1 MATLIGT
8 APNGVLAGLWQE
20 FRGET
25 LNFGTWMLFAAPLA
39 CLLMLVLWG
48 FSCFHF
54 VSKEMPTLDTSQ
66 LRQDIAL
73 LGPMSYAEK
82 TVAVVFAAMA
92 LLWVSRE
99 GPLGGWA
106 DLFGDDDTRPS
117 DAVASVGAAVLLF
130 LLPVEAGVP
139 CGRRGRAPP
148 ERILVWEDML
158 DLPWSVVL
166 LMGGGF
172 AISEG
177 LKGSGTM
184 EALKDG
190 VMGDLAGLPALV
202 LPLVVASIV
211 TVMTEVTSNTA
222 TASIFLPV
230 FFEAAKHPAAMVLP
244 ATLACSLAFMLP
256 NATPPNA
263 IAFSTGVLE
272 VRHMLLPGLFL
283 NAVGVLGVAFWCS
296 IVGRALF

>member
-99 GPLGGWA
+99 CPLGGWA

-130 LLPVEAGVP
+130 LLPVEAVP

>member
-1 MATLIGT
+1 M
-8 APNGVLAGLWQE
+8 
-20 FRGET
+20 RG
-25 LNFGTWMLFAAPLA
+25 
-39 CLLMLVLWG
+39 
-48 FSCFHF
+48 
-54 VSKEMPTLDTSQ
+54 SQ
-66 LRQDIAL
+66 LLKDFKDFDGSLEERYAL
-73 LGPMSYAEK
+73 
-82 TVAVVFAAMA
+82 VAANKERLMQNRGNRARSSTI
-92 LLWVSRE
+92 LS
-99 GPLGGWA
+99 
-106 DLFGDDDTRPS
+106 S
-117 DAVASVGAAVLLF
+117 DSDS
-130 LLPVEAGVP
+130 E
-139 CGRRGRAPP
+139 
-148 ERILVWEDML
+148 ED
-158 DLPWSVVL
+158 
-166 LMGGGF
+166 
-172 AISEG
+172 G
-177 LKGSGTM
+177 LKEAALGTDEEL

-211 TVMTEVTSNTA
+211 TVMTEVTSNVA

>member
-1 MATLIGT
+1 
-8 APNGVLAGLWQE
+8 
-20 FRGET
+20 
-25 LNFGTWMLFAAPLA
+25 
-39 CLLMLVLWG
+39 
-48 FSCFHF
+48 
-54 VSKEMPTLDTSQ
+54 MP
-66 LRQDIAL
+66 R
-73 LGPMSYAEK
+73 
-82 TVAVVFAAMA
+82 
-92 LLWVSRE
+92 
-99 GPLGGWA
+99 GPLG
-106 DLFGDDDTRPS
+106 
-117 DAVASVGAAVLLF
+117 
-130 LLPVEAGVP
+130 
-139 CGRRGRAPP
+139 RRGFVPVARPLA
-148 ERILVWEDML
+148 RGALTSL
-158 DLPWSVVL
+158 DL
-166 LMGGGF
+166 
-172 AISEG
+172 
-177 LKGSGTM
+177 SGN
-184 EALKDG
+184 
-190 VMGDLAGLPALV
+190 DLAGLPALV

>member
-1 MATLIGT
+1 
-8 APNGVLAGLWQE
+8 
-20 FRGET
+20 
-25 LNFGTWMLFAAPLA
+25 
-39 CLLMLVLWG
+39 
-48 FSCFHF
+48 
-54 VSKEMPTLDTSQ
+54 
-66 LRQDIAL
+66 
-73 LGPMSYAEK
+73 
-82 TVAVVFAAMA
+82 MA

-99 GPLGGWA
+99 CPLGGWA

-130 LLPVEAGVP
+130 LLPVEAVP

>member
-130 LLPVEAGVP
+130 LLPVDQAMP

>member
-8 APNGVLAGLWQE
+8 AANGVLAGLWQE
-20 FRGET
+20 YRGEP
-25 LNFGTWMLFAAPLA
+25 LSFGAWMLFAAPLA
-39 CLLMLVLWG
+39 CLLMLELWG

-66 LRQDIAL
+66 LRKDIAL

-82 TVAVVFAAMA
+82 TVVAVFSAMA

-106 DLFGDDDTRPS
+106 DLFDDNTRPS
-117 DAVASVGAAVLLF
+117 DAVPSIGAAVLLF
-130 LLPVEAGVP
+130 LLPAEVMP

-158 DLPWSVVL
+158 ALPWSVVL

-190 VMGDLAGLPALV
+190 FMGDLAGLPPLV

-211 TVMTEVTSNTA
+211 TVMTEVTSNVA

-244 ATLACSLAFMLP
+244 TTLACSLAFMLP

-283 NAVGVLGVAFWCS
+283 NAVGAFSVAFWCS
-296 IVGRALF
+296 IVGPALF

>member
-130 LLPVEAGVP
+130 LLPVEAMP

-190 VMGDLAGLPALV
+190 VMGDLVGLPALV